1 MVKKIKSKI
10 NGWLLVKLGKT
21 KKENKVLR
29 KKIAED
35 VLKEQEYIDKIT
47 LMQGQI
53 RSLKLKVED
62 YELCK

>member
-1 MVKKIKSKI
+1 MVKKIRSKI

-35 VLKEQEYIDKIT
+35 VLREQAYIDKIT

-53 RSLKLKVED
+53 RSLKLKVEE

>member
-29 KKIAED
+29 KKIADD
-35 VLKEQEYIDKIT
+35 VLREQAYIDKIT

-53 RSLKLKVED
+53 RSLKLKVEE